1 MTLEEEML
9 NRASKEIAE
18 EIDWGVMAGL
28 LIEGGWERVT
38 VDFGPRMSE
47 STAHEI
53 KEWVRTQCHGQVKS
67 RNKTWLF
74 ENSKDATMF
83 ILRWS

>member
-1 MTLEEEML
+1 MTLAEEIC
-9 NRASKEIAE
+9 NRGATEIAE

-28 LIEGGWERVT
+28 LTEGGWERVT

-47 STAHEI
+47 SIAHEI
-53 KEWVRTQCHGQVKS
+53 KEWVRTQCNGLVKS

-74 ENSKDATMF
+74 ENPKDATMF

>member
-9 NRASKEIAE
+9 NRASTEIAE

-28 LIEGGWERVT
+28 LTEGGWKRVT
-38 VDFGPRMSE
+38 VDFGSRMSE
-47 STAHEI
+47 SMAHEI
-53 KEWVRTQCHGQVKS
+53 KEWVRSRCNGLVKS
-67 RNKTWLF
+67 RNKIWLF
-74 ENSKDATMF
+74 ENPKDATMF

>member
-9 NRASKEIAE
+9 NRAAKEIAE
-18 EIDWGVMAGL
+18 EIDWGVMANL
-28 LIEGGWERVT
+28 LTEVGWERVT
-38 VDFGPRMSE
+38 VNFGPRMSE
-47 STAHEI
+47 SIAHEI
-53 KEWVRTQCHGQVKS
+53 KEWVQSQCHGQVKS

-74 ENSKDATMF
+74 ENPKDATMF